1 VLRLAAGIAIVAFAL
16 VASQLSEAADLFRFP
31 VAWWGIVLALDGAV
45 RARHGS
51 SPFARP
57 GDFVACALASVA
69 FWDALE
75 LLNLRL
81 HDWWYVG
88 VPRSALE
95 GAAFSAIS
103 YATVLPAVRLALALV
118 APAPGAERIVAVPA
132 TPGTA
137 WLLAGAGV
145 AMLAA
150 ALGAPRVAFP
160 LAWIFLWPLCEAAVA
175 GRRDDEPWLASP
187 LQALRAGRRDLPL
200 RALAVALPFGLA
212 WESLNWGCARGWV
225 YTVPH
230 FEKPKLF
237 EMPIAG
243 YLGYLPF
250 LLECASAL
258 ALVERVRRRRGV
270 VVLAVALFHL
280 GVDRSGRGTTVLSVT
295 PDIADVA
302 SLPGAEREDLE
313 RRGLRTPKAIREA
326 SDVPDRIRRLSEV
339 ASVAQMG
346 FFWAERLEMAQVPDR
361 AGLASAQDL
370 PLWTRLAATGPAP
383 RPEVV
388 RLWISAAA
396 RDPR

>member
-1 VLRLAAGIAIVAFAL
+1 VPRLAAGIAIVAFSL
-16 VASQLSEAADLFRFP
+16 VASRLSEAADLLRFP
-31 VAWWGIVLALDGAV
+31 IAWWGIVLALDGAV

-57 GDFVACALASVA
+57 GEFVACALASVA
-69 FWDALE
+69 FWDAFE

-88 VPRSALE
+88 VPRSAAA
-95 GAAFSAIS
+95 GAVFSALS

-118 APAPGAERIVAVPA
+118 APTPGRERIVAVPA
-132 TPGTA
+132 RPGSTV
-137 WLLAGAGV
+137 LLAGAGF

-150 ALGAPRVAFP
+150 AIAAPGVAFP

-175 GRRDDEPWLASP
+175 GRRDDEPRLASP

-230 FEKPKLF
+230 FETPKLF
-237 EMPIAG
+237 EMPLAG

-250 LLECASAL
+250 LLECAAAL
-258 ALVERVRRRRGV
+258 ALVERVRGRRGLA
-270 VVLAVALFHL
+270 VLAIALFHL
-280 GVDRSGRGTTVLSVT
+280 GADRLGRATTVLSVT
-295 PDIADVA
+295 PDIADVV
-302 SLPGAEREDLE
+302 GMTHAEREGLE
-313 RRGLRTPKAIREA
+313 RRGLRTPEALRDA
-326 SDVPDRIRRLSEV
+326 SDVPDRVRRLSDL
-339 ASVAQMG
+339 ASVAHMG
-346 FFWAERLEMAQVPDR
+346 FVWAERLETAQVPDR
-361 AGLASAQDL
+361 AALASARDL